1 MVTDVS
7 LIVFG
12 GINFKNEGS
21 RESFHLEIDMQTL
34 TYTLSY
40 MPDARLRCSDQ
51 FMDNQALH
59 VYDELNV
66 VTMIGKRGAYKIN
79 LKSPIGKLQWR
90 RYRKNLGYGK
100 RMEVNKLPIHYQEMC

>member
-1 MVTDVS
+1 MVNDVS

-40 MPDARLRCSDQ
+40 MPEARLRCSDQ
-51 FMDNQALH
+51 FMDN
-59 VYDELNV
+59 
-66 VTMIGKRGAYKIN
+66 
-79 LKSPIGKLQWR
+79 
-90 RYRKNLGYGK
+90 
-100 RMEVNKLPIHYQEMC
+100 